1 MDSWLGRLHQVL
13 PQSKS
18 FGSWI
23 WGFGILAAAIC
34 LKLLLDGIGHGAQPP
49 FITFYP
55 AIVAISLVCGTTVGL
70 AAVII
75 ATGTAWVLWMS
86 PTAAST
92 AMPLASIVTIV
103 AFVCFGSFVALVVG
117 LTRQLLDEH
126 VAHAAERSH
135 IARETVHR
143 IKNLLAVV
151 QAISQKI
158 LRQSD
163 NLPDYSAKFVSRLG
177 ALASA
182 QDVLLRSEWQDVDVG
197 ALVEQALAPFR
208 PNPALQ
214 IVGGEPLLLPA
225 AYANHM
231 SMALYELATNA
242 MKYGALYARSGAV
255 TLMWRSSNGNGVI
268 EWRERSSE
276 PPVGAISAS
285 GTGAS
290 LVKTALGLAH
300 GTKVDYQVAANA
312 VDVIFQWPLTAE
324 RKDHPRSSVLKNWR
338 TGKLF

>member
-1 MDSWLGRLHQVL
+1 MDSWLARFHQAF
-13 PQSKS
+13 PQPNS

-23 WGFGILAAAIC
+23 WCFAILIAAIC
-34 LKLLLDGIGHGAQPP
+34 LKPLLDTVGDGPQPP
-49 FITFYP
+49 FITLYP
-55 AIVAISLVCGTTVGL
+55 AIVAISLVCGAPAGIVAV
-70 AAVII
+70 AAG
-75 ATGTAWVLWMS
+75 TGTAWFLWIA
-86 PTAAST
+86 PVHAHTTPAA
-92 AMPLASIVTIV
+92 AIVSIVTFI
-103 AFVCFGSFVALVVG
+103 CSGSFVALVVG

-126 VAHAAERSH
+126 FVHAAERSH
-135 IARETVHR
+135 MARETVHR

-158 LRQSD
+158 IRQSD
-163 NLPDYSAKFVSRLG
+163 SLTDYSTKFSARIG

-242 MKYGALYARSGAV
+242 MKYGALYARPGTV
-255 TLMWRSSNGNGVI
+255 TLMWKAVDGSGVI
-268 EWRERSSE
+268 EWHERSSE
-276 PPVGAISAS
+276 PAAAAISAS
-285 GTGAS
+285 GTGSS
-290 LVKTALGLAH
+290 LVKTALGLAR
-300 GTKVDYQVAANA
+300 GTKVDYQIAPHA
-312 VDVIFQWPLTAE
+312 VDVIFQWPLVAE
-324 RKDHPRSSVLKNWR
+324 LKEQPRASVLQNWR
-338 TGKLF
+338 TRKLS